1 MATLRSDIIVPEVF
15 TPYVIE
21 QTTQRD
27 AFLSSGVVQPLAEL
41 NATEGGD
48 FIKIPFYKANL
59 TGDFEV
65 LTDSSSLTP
74 GKITADNQI
83 GVMLHRG
90 RAFESRDLAALAAGS
105 DPMAAI
111 GQKVADYVANQRQK
125 DLLSCLAGVF
135 GSLGTTSSSAAF
147 FPLTI
152 DGESGD
158 SPTMLSPR
166 HIAEAK
172 SLLGD
177 QGEKLTAVCMHS
189 SVFYSLVERR
199 AIDYVTNTEARL
211 DTAATGAST
220 INAFGGSVARAYED
234 ANTFATYMGLRVI
247 VSDDVQT
254 AGSGSSTEY
263 ATYFFTQ
270 GAVASGEQLA
280 LRTETDRDVLA
291 KSDAMALDL
300 HYCYHPVGAKWAVTT
315 VNPTRSELE
324 TVGNWSK
331 VYETKNLGIVRATV
345 TSNLD

>member
-1 MATLRSDIIVPEVF
+1 MATLRSDIIIPEVF

-27 AFLSSGVVQPLAEL
+27 AFLASGVVQPLAEL

-48 FIKIPFYKANL
+48 FINVPFWKANL
-59 TGDFEV
+59 SGDFEV
-65 LTDSSSLTP
+65 LTDSTSLTP
-74 GKITADNQI
+74 GKIQADKQV
-83 GVMLHRG
+83 GVILHRG

-111 GQKVADYVANQRQK
+111 GAKIADYIANQRQK

-135 GSLGTTSSSAAF
+135 GTLGTTSSSAAF

-158 SPTMLSPR
+158 TPTVLSPR
-166 HIAEAK
+166 HVAEAK

-177 QGEKLTAVCMHS
+177 QGDKLTAIAMHS
-189 SVFYSLVERR
+189 KVYYDLVERK
-199 AIDYVTNTEARL
+199 AIDYVSSNEARGSSTTQSGGSL
-211 DTAATGAST
+211 VAAY
-220 INAFGGSVARAYED
+220 GGSVD
-234 ANTFATYMGLRVI
+234 VPTYCGLRVI

-254 AGSGSSTEY
+254 DGSGSTTEY

-270 GAVASGEQLA
+270 GAIASGEQMA
-280 LRTETDRDVLA
+280 MQTETDRDILA
-291 KSDAMALDL
+291 KSDAMSIDL
-300 HYCYHPVGAKWAVTT
+300 HYVYHPVGAKWGVTT
-315 VNPTRSELE
+315 TNPTRAQLA

-331 VYETKNLGIVRATV
+331 VYETKNLGIVRATN
-345 TSNLD
+345 TSNFD